1 MKQQAKTN
9 LQSRYGDKRTVVDN
23 GHNLFTIEG
32 KSRYWRV
39 GMNEENTDI
48 AYFDPEGG
56 PFLCIGSDYG
66 FGVLKSIM
74 VENGKKDH
82 FKIRV
87 EVE

>member
-1 MKQQAKTN
+1 MANMT
-9 LQSRYGDKRTVVDN
+9 SRYGDKRKITNN
-23 GHNLFTIEG
+23 GHGWYTVEG
-32 KSRYWRV
+32 KAHYYRC
-39 GMNEENTDI
+39 GMNEANTEI

>member
-1 MKQQAKTN
+1 MFEMT
-9 LQSRYGDKRTVVDN
+9 SRYGETRKVTNN

-32 KSRYWRV
+32 KSHYWRV
-39 GMNEENTDI
+39 GMNDENTEI
-48 AYFDPEGG
+48 AYFDPTGG
-56 PFLCIGSDYG
+56 PFFCVGSDYG

-74 VENGKKDH
+74 VEDGKEGH

>member
-1 MKQQAKTN
+1 
-9 LQSRYGDKRTVVDN
+9 
-23 GHNLFTIEG
+23 
-32 KSRYWRV
+32 
-39 GMNEENTDI
+39 MNEENTEI